1 MRLRLDSGQN
11 TTDLEKLMRRLR
23 DFRVS
28 KKDLKTGPTV
38 GKNFVLTASKVSS
51 RMVAKKV
58 FQNIVQSNGE
68 EESTEVVALRDSD
81 WHGYTFQIRS
91 FGRQAEID
99 YIVHPRRVSVGVDKP
114 LGQGLEIDFLN
125 CCPSI
130 CSQNVVV
137 GFLYI

>member
-51 RMVAKKV
+51 RMVAK
-58 FQNIVQSNGE
+58 QIE
-68 EESTEVVALRDSD
+68 ARLTVAS
-81 WHGYTFQIRS
+81 
-91 FGRQAEID
+91 
-99 YIVHPRRVSVGVDKP
+99 
-114 LGQGLEIDFLN
+114 
-125 CCPSI
+125 
-130 CSQNVVV
+130 
-137 GFLYI
+137 